1 MGRLPQVAQY
11 GGITSES
18 RGRRVAPDMASIF
31 NRPYHFFQ
39 PLEPPPAKKSKNL
52 YDSFVHARDRE
63 ERGLAAPGSGSL
75 LGGGGEG
82 GGSGGKGHTKGNTI
96 YVFGYQITEELLKN
110 TFAAC
115 GKIVNISM
123 EVEKVIKR

>member
-1 MGRLPQVAQY
+1 M
-11 GGITSES
+11 
-18 RGRRVAPDMASIF
+18 
-31 NRPYHFFQ
+31 
-39 PLEPPPAKKSKNL
+39 
-52 YDSFVHARDRE
+52 
-63 ERGLAAPGSGSL
+63 AAPGSGSL
-75 LGGGGEG
+75 LGGGGEA

-123 EVEKVIKR
+123 EVEKVSTKQPIQAFFVRNPYKSLQRKCAQAFLIDFH